1 MERICEETGGRVF
14 EVSKKQTVAE
24 IYSQIAEEL
33 KSEYRLGF
41 IPDAAGSR
49 YGLHPI
55 DLNMSN
61 AEMNKKVD
69 IQTRSGYYGGETN

>member
-1 MERICEETGGRVF
+1 
-14 EVSKKQTVAE
+14 
-24 IYSQIAEEL
+24 L

-41 IPDAAGSR
+41 TPDAAGSR
-49 YGLHPI
+49 YGMHPI

-61 AEMNKKVD
+61 PEMNKKMD

>member
-14 EVSKKQTVAE
+14 EASKKQTVGQ

-41 IPDAAGSR
+41 TPNAAGSR
-49 YGLHPI
+49 YGVHTI

-61 AEMNKKVD
+61 PEMNKKMD
-69 IQTRSGYYGGETN
+69 IQTRSGYYGGEMN